1 MTGHKVSIHD
11 LGLGLDRISKK
22 GEPDQYDI
30 LEESSLEDQRIKE
43 EINNLKSDRK
53 LREKY
58 ADKIIRFLEI
68 YAIVV
73 ATLICLHGF
82 GLGFFLPDDVLI
94 TLAGSTAVAAIG
106 LVGFVA
112 KGLFNNTK

>member
-1 MTGHKVSIHD
+1 MEEHKVSIDD
-11 LGLGLDRISKK
+11 LSLGIDRISEKD
-22 GEPDQYDI
+22 EPDQYDI
-30 LEESSLEDQRIKE
+30 LEKSNLEDQRILE
-43 EINNLKSDRK
+43 EIKNLKSDRE

-68 YAIVV
+68 YSSVV
-73 ATLICLHGF
+73 AVFICLHGF
-82 GLGFFLPDDVLI
+82 GLGFTLPNEVLI
-94 TLAGSTAVAAIG
+94 TLVGSTAVAAIG

>member
-1 MTGHKVSIHD
+1 MEQHKISID
-11 LGLGLDRISKK
+11 DLSLGLERISGKD
-22 GEPDQYDI
+22 EPDQYDI
-30 LEESSLEDQRIKE
+30 LEKSNLEDQRLLE
-43 EINNLKSDRK
+43 EIKNLKSDRE

-68 YAIVV
+68 YSAVV
-73 ATLICLHGF
+73 AVFVFLHGF
-82 GLGFFLPDDVLI
+82 GMKFILPDEVLI
-94 TLAGSTAVAAIG
+94 TLVGSTAVAAIG